1 MTIPVL
7 ASITVVSLLLPLN
20 VNRGYVPLS
29 YRIASGF
36 LPVSTLPVAIRVFRS
51 KMVRL
56 FARPLLMKPF
66 PRSVATAI
74 PCTPGVSGIVPTT
87 FLAAHVDHFDL
98 VAVRYIQPLRFM
110 SRFPFCL
117 PGSYQR
123 MSLAASSLRLSD
135 PEYRLRGPRRNARRV
150 RNSSEVPDPWRHRR
164 R

>member
-51 KMVRL
+51 KMVTL

-87 FLAAHVDHFDL
+87 FLAAMSITSIWWPCDT
-98 VAVRYIQPLRFM
+98 Y
-110 SRFPFCL
+110 SRFALCL
-117 PGSYQR
+117 DSPSVCQ
-123 MSLAASSLRLSD
+123 D
-135 PEYRLRGPRRNARRV
+135 PIKG
-150 RNSSEVPDPWRHRR
+150 
-164 R
+164 